1 MTTEELAP
9 AAAPTDEGSDPAGT
23 SPPVTVVIPTRGR
36 PELVRLAVRSVLDQ
50 DYPGHLLCIVVHD
63 QEDPDDSLVQEGED
77 REDREVRVMRND
89 SGIGLA
95 GSRNA
100 GLAHAGTDV
109 VASCDD
115 DDVWLPGKLRRQV
128 DRLLADPALM
138 VVGAGITLHMGPDQD
153 VDWVGPSDLVTMPD
167 LARGRRKELHSS
179 TLVMRREVFERVGG
193 YDELLPNSYAEDYEW
208 LLRAVRLG
216 PIGVVREPLAVIK
229 KDGQSWFRER
239 SEVVADALE
248 YLLDTHPELTLSPRG
263 HARILGQIAFAKASL
278 GHRREAL
285 TWLGRSVRRFPL
297 APQAGLALAQV
308 VTGGDP
314 QTLLRHARR
323 FGRGLA

>member
-1 MTTEELAP
+1 MTTEQIAAP
-9 AAAPTDEGSDPAGT
+9 AAPTDQDPAGT

-36 PELVRLAVRSVLDQ
+36 PELVRLSVRSVVEQ
-50 DYPGHLLCIVVHD
+50 DYAGHVLCIVVHD
-63 QEDPDDSLVQEGED
+63 QEEPDQTLVEEALGRVD
-77 REDREVRVMRND
+77 RAVRVMAND
-89 SGIGLA
+89 SGPGLA

-100 GLAHAGTDV
+100 GLAHATTDV

-115 DDVWLPGKLRRQV
+115 DDVWLPGKLRAQV

-138 VVGAGITLHMGPDQD
+138 VVGAGITLHMGPDHD

-179 TLVMRREVFERVGG
+179 TLVMRREVFARVGG
-193 YDELLPNSYAEDYEW
+193 YDEQLPNSYAEDYEW

-248 YLLDTHPELTLSPRG
+248 YLLATHPELTLSPRG
-263 HARILGQIAFAKASL
+263 HARILGQIAFARASL
-278 GHRREAL
+278 GERRAAL
-285 TWLGRSVRRFPL
+285 SWVGRSVRRFPL
-297 APQAGLALAQV
+297 APQAALALAQV

-314 QTLLRHARR
+314 QTLLRQARR